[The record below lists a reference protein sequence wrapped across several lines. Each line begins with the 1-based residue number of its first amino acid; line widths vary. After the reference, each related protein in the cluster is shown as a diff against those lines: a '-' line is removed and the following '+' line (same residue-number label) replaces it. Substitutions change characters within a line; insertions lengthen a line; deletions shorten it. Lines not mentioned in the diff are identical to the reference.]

1 MEFKLGKDFAELSV
15 VEGILENTTP
25 KALVELCITSGEIQ
39 DGDII
44 TLGFNDKHVFH
55 LQEGQKLF
63 ARTINRFKSSVNYL
77 SVDVNGSDMT
87 PTDVYTKSQ
96 VDSKLKTKANTADVY
111 SKVDV
116 DEKLTSKANASE
128 VYSKTETDEKLG
140 TKVDSVIGKQLS
152 TEDFTTEL
160 KQKLV
165 GIDLSTLQGK
175 TDETLQTSN
184 KTIVGAINELLE
196 KINALSP
203 QP

>member
-111 SKVDV
+111 GKVDV

>member
-25 KALVELCITSGEIQ
+25 KALVEICVTSGEIQ
-39 DGDII
+39 DGEMI

-77 SVDVNGSDMT
+77 SVDVNGSDMA
-87 PTDVYTKSQ
+87 PSDVYMKTQ
-96 VDSKLKTKANTADVY
+96 IDSKLKNKANVADVY
-111 SKVDV
+111 KKTEV
-116 DEKLTSKANASE
+116 DEKLTN
-128 VYSKTETDEKLG
+128 
-140 TKVDSVIGKQLS
+140 KVDSVGGKQLS

-160 KQKLV
+160 KQKLE

-175 TDETLQTSN
+175 TDETLQTSS

>member
-96 VDSKLKTKANTADVY
+96 VDSKLKTKAN
-111 SKVDV
+111 
-116 DEKLTSKANASE
+116 ASE